1 MPTFFEVVS
10 PGFLTTVQDSGRFGY
25 RSIGMPVTGALDQYS
40 YKVSSLLVGNDESA
54 ACLEITLL
62 GPTLKVHGSAIIALT
77 GAVFQATL
85 NEQPLPQWQAV
96 EVKENDIITISE
108 AKVGARGY
116 LAVAG
121 GFYVPMV
128 MGSRST
134 YIRGKIGGFQGRPLQ
149 SGDKLEIGSPSKEP
163 SQYVGK
169 LIPMEYV
176 PTYVI
181 DADNDI
187 ITLRVIMGPQDDYF
201 SKKGV
206 QNFLNS
212 TYIITAD
219 SDRMGYRLEGERI
232 EHIRKN
238 HTQIISDGIPLSAV
252 QIPGDGMPIIML
264 ADGQTTGGYPKIA
277 TVCSADLPLLAQGK
291 PGNKVQFVAISM
303 EEAVYLLKEQEDK
316 LCKLRLVLSP
326 NASASAKH
334 FRVAVGNRYF
344 DVWVEER

>member
-40 YKVSSLLVGNDESA
+40 YKVANLLVGNDENA

-62 GPTLKVHGSAIIALT
+62 GPTLKVHGSAVIALT
-77 GAVFQATL
+77 GALFQATL

-121 GFYVPMV
+121 GFDVPMV

-149 SGDKLEIGSPSKEP
+149 RGDKLEIGSPSKEP
-163 SQYVGK
+163 LQYVGK

-187 ITLRVIMGPQDDYF
+187 ITLRVIMGHKMITFP
-201 SKKGV
+201 KK
-206 QNFLNS
+206 
-212 TYIITAD
+212 
-219 SDRMGYRLEGERI
+219 ECRI
-232 EHIRKN
+232 
-238 HTQIISDGIPLSAV
+238 SS
-252 QIPGDGMPIIML
+252 
-264 ADGQTTGGYPKIA
+264 IA
-277 TVCSADLPLLAQGK
+277 RT
-291 PGNKVQFVAISM
+291 
-303 EEAVYLLKEQEDK
+303 
-316 LCKLRLVLSP
+316 
-326 NASASAKH
+326 
-334 FRVAVGNRYF
+334 
-344 DVWVEER
+344 

>member
-40 YKVSSLLVGNDESA
+40 YKVANLLVGNDENA

-62 GPTLKVHGSAIIALT
+62 GPTLKVHGSAVIALT
-77 GAVFQATL
+77 GALFQATL

-121 GFYVPMV
+121 GFDVPMV

-232 EHIRKN
+232 EHISKN
-238 HTQIISDGIPLSAV
+238 HVQIRSDGIPLGAV
-252 QIPGDGMPIIML
+252 QIPGDGMPIIMR
-264 ADGQTTGGYPKIA
+264 ADGQTTGGDPKIA
-277 TVCSADLPLLAQGK
+277 TVCTADLPLLAQGK
-291 PGNKVQFVAISM
+291 PGNKVQFVAITR
-303 EEAVYLLKEQEDK
+303 EEAVYLLKEQEDRLHK
-316 LCKLRLVLSP
+316 LWLVLSRKA
-326 NASASAKH
+326 ASNAKH

-344 DVWVEER
+344 DVWVERR